1 MDYMDSNKIGQ
12 RIENK
17 LIHALGR
24 TISEATND
32 EIYKA
37 AAECIRDDIMISWA
51 DSRKRVQE
59 QGVKKLYYMSAE
71 FLMGRAF
78 SNNLINQ
85 GLYEAYREAFWE
97 MGLDFDK
104 ITDEENDAGLG
115 NGGLGRLAACFLDS
129 LSTMELPV
137 LGCGI
142 RYEYGMFRQ
151 KIVDGTQIEM
161 EDDWLRDGNVWEIE
175 RPELS
180 VEVHFNG
187 TIQENWTENGLKI
200 EHKDYNTVIA
210 VPYDVPIIGYKTKTP
225 ATLRLWSARSKRRF
239 DFHSF
244 NEGIYDKAM
253 ADQTFAETISKVLY
267 PSDDH
272 MQGKMLRLKQFYF
285 LASATMQS
293 MIKRHKAVFD
303 DLNSLPEHV
312 VIQINE
318 THPALAMPELMRILM
333 DEEDFGW
340 DEAYGMVKKIF
351 HYTNHTIM
359 SEAMECWDENMFRLL
374 LPRIY
379 QIFPQKYL
387 AITNGITHR
396 RWLALANQGLYHLVR
411 EYVKGDILKDYRLFE
426 QILPYKDD
434 KEFCKKYEKVKR
446 NNKIRFAKYIKEKQ
460 GIEVNPESIFD
471 VHCKR
476 LHEYKRQ
483 LLKCLHIIYIYQKI
497 KKDPTCITTPIT
509 FIFAAKA
516 APGYARAKEIIR
528 LIHSI
533 QEMVNKDPDM
543 DGKIQVVF
551 VENYCVSVAEILIPA
566 ADISEQ
572 ISTAGMEAS
581 GTGNMKFMMNGALT
595 IGTMDGANI
604 EIAERVGQ
612 ENIFIFGDSA
622 EGNYNKKMYHT
633 YNPGIIFENHPG
645 IRDVCNC
652 LIEGNLLRYGNRK
665 YSEIYQNLLFGEY
678 GEADPYYILADFPS
692 YIETYEKVYHL
703 YVNHKD
709 EWIKKAIVNTAKSGY
724 FSSDRTIEQYN
735 EKIWNLK
742 PVK

>member
-1 MDYMDSNKIGQ
+1 M
-12 RIENK
+12 
-17 LIHALGR
+17 
-24 TISEATND
+24 
-32 EIYKA
+32 
-37 AAECIRDDIMISWA
+37 
-51 DSRKRVQE
+51 
-59 QGVKKLYYMSAE
+59 
-71 FLMGRAF
+71 
-78 SNNLINQ
+78 
-85 GLYEAYREAFWE
+85 
-97 MGLDFDK
+97 
-104 ITDEENDAGLG
+104 
-115 NGGLGRLAACFLDS
+115 
-129 LSTMELPV
+129 
-137 LGCGI
+137 
-142 RYEYGMFRQ
+142 
-151 KIVDGTQIEM
+151 
-161 EDDWLRDGNVWEIE
+161 
-175 RPELS
+175 
-180 VEVHFNG
+180 
-187 TIQENWTENGLKI
+187 
-200 EHKDYNTVIA
+200 
-210 VPYDVPIIGYKTKTP
+210 
-225 ATLRLWSARSKRRF
+225 
-239 DFHSF
+239 
-244 NEGIYDKAM
+244 
-253 ADQTFAETISKVLY
+253 
-267 PSDDH
+267 
-272 MQGKMLRLKQFYF
+272 
-285 LASATMQS
+285 
-293 MIKRHKAVFD
+293 
-303 DLNSLPEHV
+303 
-312 VIQINE
+312 
-318 THPALAMPELMRILM
+318 
-333 DEEDFGW
+333 
-340 DEAYGMVKKIF
+340 
-351 HYTNHTIM
+351 
-359 SEAMECWDENMFRLL
+359 
-374 LPRIY
+374 
-379 QIFPQKYL
+379 
-387 AITNGITHR
+387 
-396 RWLALANQGLYHLVR
+396 
-411 EYVKGDILKDYRLFE
+411 KGDILKDYHLFE

-703 YVNHKD
+703 YVDHKD